1 MTSSRRQF
9 LATSLAAAAAAAAP
23 APTMYSKHDA
33 QARKILA
40 QMTLDEKIGQ
50 MTQPDQMNLKSLD
63 EIETY
68 ALGSL
73 LSGGDSDPKTGND
86 LTSWTDMYDR
96 YQARALKTRLRIPL
110 LYGVDAVHGHNNVIG
125 ATVFPHNIGL
135 GCTRNAKLVEEASR
149 ITAIETRAIGIH
161 WAFAPCVTVPQD
173 IRWGRTYEG
182 YSESPDIV
190 KPLGEA
196 AVRGL
201 QGKSLDAPLSVL
213 SCAKHFA
220 GDGGTMFGTGMP
232 KSKDGSERFPLDR
245 GDVRMDEATFRALHL
260 AGYPLAIAA
269 GTGTIMPS
277 YSSWNGEKC
286 SGNRHLLTDILKK
299 DFGFEGFV
307 ISDYNALDELPG
319 AYKQQIAQSINA
331 GMDMVMV
338 PDKYVLF
345 MKLLKELASEGTVP
359 MSRIDDAV
367 VRILRVK
374 IAMGFMN
381 PKTSLLADR
390 KLHAQFGSTEHR
402 AVARQCVR
410 ESVVVLKNDKNTLP
424 LKKSVRVHVAGKCH
438 HDIGYQC
445 GGWTI
450 TWQGK
455 PGPTTEGTTLLAAVR
470 KVVGSGQVTSSMD
483 GGGASGAAVGIA
495 VIGEPPY
502 AEMTGDRTD
511 LRLSR
516 EDVAVVE
523 NLKRS
528 GIPVVAVIYSGR
540 PLVIDDI
547 VGKADAIVAA
557 WLPGTEGDGIADI
570 LFGVH
575 KPTGKLSYTW
585 PSGET
590 VTFQRR
596 DTTYK
601 ALYPL
606 GHGLVY

>member
-23 APTMYSKHDA
+23 SSTMYSKHDA

-149 ITAIETRAIGIH
+149 ITAIETRATGIH

-220 GDGGTMFGTGMP
+220 GDGGTMFG
-232 KSKDGSERFPLDR
+232 
-245 GDVRMDEATFRALHL
+245 
-260 AGYPLAIAA
+260 
-269 GTGTIMPS
+269 
-277 YSSWNGEKC
+277 
-286 SGNRHLLTDILKK
+286 
-299 DFGFEGFV
+299 
-307 ISDYNALDELPG
+307 
-319 AYKQQIAQSINA
+319 
-331 GMDMVMV
+331 
-338 PDKYVLF
+338 
-345 MKLLKELASEGTVP
+345 
-359 MSRIDDAV
+359 
-367 VRILRVK
+367 
-374 IAMGFMN
+374 
-381 PKTSLLADR
+381 
-390 KLHAQFGSTEHR
+390 
-402 AVARQCVR
+402 
-410 ESVVVLKNDKNTLP
+410 
-424 LKKSVRVHVAGKCH
+424 
-438 HDIGYQC
+438 
-445 GGWTI
+445 
-450 TWQGK
+450 
-455 PGPTTEGTTLLAAVR
+455 
-470 KVVGSGQVTSSMD
+470 
-483 GGGASGAAVGIA
+483 
-495 VIGEPPY
+495 
-502 AEMTGDRTD
+502 
-511 LRLSR
+511 
-516 EDVAVVE
+516 
-523 NLKRS
+523 
-528 GIPVVAVIYSGR
+528 
-540 PLVIDDI
+540 
-547 VGKADAIVAA
+547 
-557 WLPGTEGDGIADI
+557 
-570 LFGVH
+570 
-575 KPTGKLSYTW
+575 
-585 PSGET
+585 
-590 VTFQRR
+590 
-596 DTTYK
+596 
-601 ALYPL
+601 
-606 GHGLVY
+606 